1 MSTIT
6 KATRADNT
14 DTEISPFW
22 RNFHHCTGRCQNY
35 WWKFHQNC
43 NIFVSLSSS
52 WKPAGAHQQ
61 WTFLPFPKIYPPPQS
76 QCWYY
81 VVETFVRVHLYA
93 PPPPPPRQTQ
103 AKQIE
108 EKKEKLK
115 KYNNTK
121 IRNMYHV
128 SCFVSCY
135 LGYGWGCKN
144 TKYSLW
150 AHSMS
155 NMISLDR
162 SLYIQ
167 HGIALCLINSCGTV
181 SPIDVSIALYAVS
194 SFVMYNLQR
203 VHYLSVTPVSV
214 FTGQS
219 HKSHNASDKYPTM
232 RHFVI

>member
-1 MSTIT
+1 MTLTRKYRHFDEIFIT
-6 KATRADNT
+6 VPEDVKITDENFIKIATSLFPCHHHESQPAHTNSGLSCL
-14 DTEISPFW
+14 SPKYIPHLN
-22 RNFHHCTGRCQNY
+22 RSAGTT
-35 WWKFHQNC
+35 
-43 NIFVSLSSS
+43 LS
-52 WKPAGAHQQ
+52 
-61 WTFLPFPKIYPPPQS
+61 
-76 QCWYY
+76 
-81 VVETFVRVHLYA
+81 RHLFEFICM